1 MINNNVCITYD
12 NTSALKREDTKWT
25 EGQDIWWQHHVY
37 EVPLLA
43 QYLNFFYLVINYFP
57 PLSINLRS
65 HISFPKLTNATLVG
79 VYALIS
85 FAAVAFVYVK
95 PYLTALLGLKAFIA
109 FFSSFTTA
117 IFNAPM
123 VFFDSTP
130 VGRILTRASSDL
142 SNLDFDIP
150 YSITFVACV
159 AIEIL
164 VMICIMVSVT

>member
-1 MINNNVCITYD
+1 MDGRARYM
-12 NTSALKREDTKWT
+12 
-25 EGQDIWWQHHVY
+25 
-37 EVPLLA
+37 
-43 QYLNFFYLVINYFP
+43 
-57 PLSINLRS
+57 
-65 HISFPKLTNATLVG
+65 
-79 VYALIS
+79 
-85 FAAVAFVYVK
+85 VA
-95 PYLTALLGLKAFIA
+95 AFIA